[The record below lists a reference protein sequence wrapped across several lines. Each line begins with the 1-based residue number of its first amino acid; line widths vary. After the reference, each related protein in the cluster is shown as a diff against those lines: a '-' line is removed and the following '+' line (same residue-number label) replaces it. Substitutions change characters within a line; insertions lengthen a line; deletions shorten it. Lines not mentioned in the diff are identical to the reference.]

1 MLQAPVSFC
10 NKGLLLLQ
18 VPENLPSFF
27 TNNLMAM
34 PAKAMANRTI
44 ESKMTFMLK
53 FMNNYSVDVILNK
66 IQAGRQTSTG
76 IHPHPTYLTV

>member
-1 MLQAPVSFC
+1 
-10 NKGLLLLQ
+10 
-18 VPENLPSFF
+18 
-27 TNNLMAM
+27 M